1 MMPPQGTGSAGG
13 GLPGGDYG
21 ALLGGG
27 RKRAKD
33 DPAAEVAAIAA
44 RLSVEDQ
51 ASLLK
56 FARFLE
62 QESPPAEPEPVP
74 EPQPIPRPESESVIK
89 AMRRLSATYYMLDRS
104 KLLNETSALMG
115 QHVMQGRPAVEVI
128 DELEVVFRTHY
139 EKAVADDPTR
149 RPVAGEGAG
158 DEGDAAR

>member
-1 MMPPQGTGSAGG
+1 MIPPQGMGPAGG
-13 GLPGGDYG
+13 GLPGSDYG
-21 ALLGGG
+21 SLLGGG
-27 RKRAKD
+27 RKKAKD
-33 DPAAEVAAIAA
+33 EPAGEIAEIAA
-44 RLSVEDQ
+44 RLSLEDQ

-62 QESPPAEPEPVP
+62 QESPPPEPEPVP

-104 KLLNETSALMG
+104 RLLNETSTLMG

-139 EKAVADDPTR
+139 EKAVAEDPTR
-149 RPVAGEGAG
+149 RPVAGDDAG
-158 DEGDAAR
+158 DQGDAAQ